1 MGKKL
6 IDFMTEED
14 YTRFKE
20 LLAIAEENK
29 KNAPKPERKPRG
41 PMTLE
46 QKKALKAKALAK
58 AKAELEA
65 LMAAER

>member
-29 KNAPKPERKPRG
+29 NNAPKPERKPRG

-65 LMAAER
+65 LMAAEQ

>member
-20 LLAIAEENK
+20 LLDIAEENK

-65 LMAAER
+65 LMAAEQ